1 MSAVVRDCTLCIGP
15 AGSWR
20 DRWRSRSRMCGARRM
35 PRRMGWH
42 RPCCGGVE
50 VVFLQG
56 FARIHKDQNLLQIP
70 SHEFRIQ
77 NTKNQEVKS
86 KTPPC
91 PPKTG
96 GQGWGTL

>member
-35 PRRMGWH
+35 RRRMGWH

-56 FARIHKDQNLLQIP
+56 FARIHKDQNLTINPIQEIQSQRPHPVLQKP
-70 SHEFRIQ
+70 
-77 NTKNQEVKS
+77 
-86 KTPPC
+86 
-91 PPKTG
+91 G
-96 GQGWGTL
+96 GQGWGTLVELLD